1 MNNRLSI
8 QDLALILSEQT
19 GKSTEEALRFLQEFI
34 AVVSEGVYNDK
45 LVKVKG
51 LGTFKIIRVEERA
64 SVSVNSGER
73 FVIPSHYKFTF
84 TPDKEL
90 KELVNKPF
98 SLFDTVE
105 LNEEVDF
112 SDVDVSAETSGA
124 EEAADDSSEEI
135 LPDGIPEQAIEA
147 PQTPEPEVKPE
158 PAVEE
163 EAVPQEEAK
172 AEPEPKA
179 EAETTPQEEV
189 EAEPEAETE
198 TTPEPEVEAE
208 PELKAEAETTP
219 KEEVKAE
226 PESEA
231 ETETTPEPEVE
242 AEPEPK
248 VEAETT
254 PQEEAKAE
262 PKQAEPVS
270 SVSGYKE
277 YRRKRRRSASRKL
290 LFPIACLF
298 VVIVLGIV
306 YIVCLSGRT
315 TVNKNWEPPMAE
327 VGNPTPEAGMNPV
340 PADST
345 GVTPPDS
352 ASLAADSVVA
362 EPPVVEENQPE
373 ETPKSDILAL
383 VTIKAGDRLA
393 SFAKQYYGHKFFWVY
408 IYQYN
413 QDIISD
419 PNNIPIGTELRIPD
433 PGLYGIDATDRS
445 SIDKA
450 AALQSQILGKFS
462 K

>member
-163 EAVPQEEAK
+163 EAAPQEEAK
-172 AEPEPKA
+172 
-179 EAETTPQEEV
+179 
-189 EAEPEAETE
+189 AEPEAETE

-219 KEEVKAE
+219 QEEVEAE
-226 PESEA
+226 PKA
-231 ETETTPEPEVE
+231 ETETMPEPEVE

-248 VEAETT
+248 IEAETT
-254 PQEEAKAE
+254 PKEEAKAE
-262 PKQAEPVS
+262 PKPAEPVS

-327 VGNPTPEAGMNPV
+327 VGNPTPEVGMNPV
-340 PADST
+340 SADST
-345 GVTPPDS
+345 GVKPPDS
-352 ASLAADSVVA
+352 ASLATDSVVA
-362 EPPVVEENQPE
+362 EPLVVEENQPE

>member
-158 PAVEE
+158 PAIEE
-163 EAVPQEEAK
+163 ETAPQEEAK
-172 AEPEPKA
+172 AEPEPET
-179 EAETTPQEEV
+179 EA
-189 EAEPEAETE
+189 E
-198 TTPEPEVEAE
+198 TTPEPEVETA
-208 PELKAEAETTP
+208 
-219 KEEVKAE
+219 
-226 PESEA
+226 
-231 ETETTPEPEVE
+231 PEPEVATE
-242 AEPEPK
+242 EEKTEVLATPPVAVEQPAEEPP
-248 VEAETT
+248 VVSAE
-254 PQEEAKAE
+254 K
-262 PKQAEPVS
+262 PKRAEPVS

-277 YRRKRRRSASRKL
+277 YRRKRRRRSSRKL

-298 VVIVLGIV
+298 VVIVLGVV

-345 GVTPPDS
+345 GMTPPDS

-393 SFAKQYYGHKFFWVY
+393 SYAKQYYGHKFFWVY

>member
-172 AEPEPKA
+172 AE
-179 EAETTPQEEV
+179 
-189 EAEPEAETE
+189 
-198 TTPEPEVEAE
+198 
-208 PELKAEAETTP
+208 
-219 KEEVKAE
+219 
-226 PESEA
+226 SEA

-254 PQEEAKAE
+254 PQEEVEAE
-262 PKQAEPVS
+262 PKPAEPVS

-277 YRRKRRRSASRKL
+277 FRRKRRRSASRKL

-327 VGNPTPEAGMNPV
+327 VGNPTPEAGMNSV

>member
-163 EAVPQEEAK
+163 ETAPQEEAK
-172 AEPEPKA
+172 AEPEAETETMPEPEVEAEPDPKA
-179 EAETTPQEEV
+179 EAETTPQEE
-189 EAEPEAETE
+189 A
-198 TTPEPEVEAE
+198 
-208 PELKAEAETTP
+208 
-219 KEEVKAE
+219 
-226 PESEA
+226 
-231 ETETTPEPEVE
+231 
-242 AEPEPK
+242 
-248 VEAETT
+248 
-254 PQEEAKAE
+254 QAE
-262 PKQAEPVS
+262 PKPAEPVS

-277 YRRKRRRSASRKL
+277 YRRKRRRGASRKL

-362 EPPVVEENQPE
+362 EPSVVEENQPE

>member
-135 LPDGIPEQAIEA
+135 LPDGIPEQAIEE

-163 EAVPQEEAK
+163 EAVPQKEAK
-172 AEPEPKA
+172 AESEAETETTPEPEVETEPEPKA

-189 EAEPEAETE
+189 EAEPKAETE
-198 TTPEPEVEAE
+198 TM
-208 PELKAEAETTP
+208 
-219 KEEVKAE
+219 
-226 PESEA
+226 
-231 ETETTPEPEVE
+231 PEPEVE

-248 VEAETT
+248 IEAETT
-254 PQEEAKAE
+254 PKEEAKAE
-262 PKQAEPVS
+262 PKPAEPVS

-327 VGNPTPEAGMNPV
+327 VGNPTPEVGMNPV
-340 PADST
+340 SADST

-352 ASLAADSVVA
+352 ASLATDSVVA
-362 EPPVVEENQPE
+362 EPLVVEENQPE

>member
-163 EAVPQEEAK
+163 EAAPQEEAK
-172 AEPEPKA
+172 AEL
-179 EAETTPQEEV
+179 
-189 EAEPEAETE
+189 EPEAETE

-208 PELKAEAETTP
+208 PEPKAEAETTP
-219 KEEVKAE
+219 QEEAKAE
-226 PESEA
+226 PKA
-231 ETETTPEPEVE
+231 ETETMPEPEVE

-254 PQEEAKAE
+254 PQEEVKAE
-262 PKQAEPVS
+262 PKPAEPVS

-352 ASLAADSVVA
+352 ASLATDSVVA

>member
-135 LPDGIPEQAIEA
+135 LPDGIPEQAVEA

-163 EAVPQEEAK
+163 EAVPQEE
-172 AEPEPKA
+172 
-179 EAETTPQEEV
+179 V
-189 EAEPEAETE
+189 G
-198 TTPEPEVEAE
+198 
-208 PELKAEAETTP
+208 
-219 KEEVKAE
+219 AE

-248 VEAETT
+248 AEAETT

-262 PKQAEPVS
+262 SEAEAETETTPELEVEVEPEPKVEAETTPQEEAQAEPKPAEPVS

-433 PGLYGIDATDRS
+433 PGLYGIDVTDRS

-450 AALQSQILGKFS
+450 AALQSQILGKFR

>member
-163 EAVPQEEAK
+163 EAAPQEEAQAK
-172 AEPEPKA
+172 PEPK
-179 EAETTPQEEV
+179 
-189 EAEPEAETE
+189 
-198 TTPEPEVEAE
+198 
-208 PELKAEAETTP
+208 
-219 KEEVKAE
+219 
-226 PESEA
+226 
-231 ETETTPEPEVE
+231 TETTPEPEVE

-248 VEAETT
+248 AEAETT

-433 PGLYGIDATDRS
+433 PGLYGIDATDRI

>member
-135 LPDGIPEQAIEA
+135 LPDGIPEQAVEA

-163 EAVPQEEAK
+163 EAAPQEEAQAK
-172 AEPEPKA
+172 PEPK
-179 EAETTPQEEV
+179 
-189 EAEPEAETE
+189 TE
-198 TTPEPEVEAE
+198 TMPEPEVEAE

-219 KEEVKAE
+219 
-226 PESEA
+226 
-231 ETETTPEPEVE
+231 
-242 AEPEPK
+242 
-248 VEAETT
+248 
-254 PQEEAKAE
+254 QEEAKAE
-262 PKQAEPVS
+262 PKPAEPVS

>member
-147 PQTPEPEVKPE
+147 PQTQEPEVKPE

-163 EAVPQEEAK
+163 EAVPQEE
-172 AEPEPKA
+172 
-179 EAETTPQEEV
+179 V
-189 EAEPEAETE
+189 EAEPK
-198 TTPEPEVEAE
+198 P
-208 PELKAEAETTP
+208 
-219 KEEVKAE
+219 
-226 PESEA
+226 
-231 ETETTPEPEVE
+231 
-242 AEPEPK
+242 
-248 VEAETT
+248 
-254 PQEEAKAE
+254 
-262 PKQAEPVS
+262 AEPVS

-352 ASLAADSVVA
+352 ASLATDSVVA
-362 EPPVVEENQPE
+362 EPPVVEENHPE

>member
-147 PQTPEPEVKPE
+147 PQTQEPEVKPE

-163 EAVPQEEAK
+163 EAV
-172 AEPEPKA
+172 
-179 EAETTPQEEV
+179 PQEEV

-208 PELKAEAETTP
+208 PEPKAEAETTP
-219 KEEVKAE
+219 QEEVEAE

-254 PQEEAKAE
+254 PHEEAKAE
-262 PKQAEPVS
+262 PKPAEPVS

>member
-172 AEPEPKA
+172 AE
-179 EAETTPQEEV
+179 
-189 EAEPEAETE
+189 
-198 TTPEPEVEAE
+198 
-208 PELKAEAETTP
+208 
-219 KEEVKAE
+219 
-226 PESEA
+226 SEA

-254 PQEEAKAE
+254 PKEGVKAEPEPETETTPEPEVEAEPELKAKAETTPQEEVEAE

-352 ASLAADSVVA
+352 ASLATDSVVA
-362 EPPVVEENQPE
+362 EPPVVEENHPE

>member
-226 PESEA
+226 PE
-231 ETETTPEPEVE
+231 
-242 AEPEPK
+242 PK

>member
-172 AEPEPKA
+172 AE
-179 EAETTPQEEV
+179 
-189 EAEPEAETE
+189 
-198 TTPEPEVEAE
+198 
-208 PELKAEAETTP
+208 
-219 KEEVKAE
+219 
-226 PESEA
+226 SEA

-254 PQEEAKAE
+254 PKEGVKAEPEPETETTPEPEVEAEPELKAKAETTPQEEVEVE

-352 ASLAADSVVA
+352 ASLAVDSVVA

>member
-45 LVKVKG
+45 QVKVKG

-163 EAVPQEEAK
+163 EAAPQEEAK
-172 AEPEPKA
+172 AEPES
-179 EAETTPQEEV
+179 
-189 EAEPEAETE
+189 EAETE

-219 KEEVKAE
+219 QEEAKAE
-226 PESEA
+226 LEPEA

-248 VEAETT
+248 AEAETT
-254 PQEEAKAE
+254 PQEEVEAE
-262 PKQAEPVS
+262 PKPAEPVS

>member
-163 EAVPQEEAK
+163 EAAPQEEAK
-172 AEPEPKA
+172 
-179 EAETTPQEEV
+179 
-189 EAEPEAETE
+189 AEPEAETE

-219 KEEVKAE
+219 QEEVEAE
-226 PESEA
+226 PKA
-231 ETETTPEPEVE
+231 ETETMPEPEVE

-248 VEAETT
+248 IEAETT
-254 PQEEAKAE
+254 PKEEAKAE
-262 PKQAEPVS
+262 PKPAEPVS

>member
-51 LGTFKIIRVEERA
+51 LGTFKIIQVEERA

-172 AEPEPKA
+172 AES
-179 EAETTPQEEV
+179 EAEV
-189 EAEPEAETE
+189 ETE
-198 TTPEPEVEAE
+198 TMPEPEVEA
-208 PELKAEAETTP
+208 A
-219 KEEVKAE
+219 
-226 PESEA
+226 
-231 ETETTPEPEVE
+231 PEPEVATE
-242 AEPEPK
+242 EEKTEVQATPPAAVEQPAEEPPVVS
-248 VEAETT
+248 VE
-254 PQEEAKAE
+254 K
-262 PKQAEPVS
+262 PKPAEPVS

-315 TVNKNWEPPMAE
+315 PVNKNWEPPMVE

>member
-51 LGTFKIIRVEERA
+51 LGAFKIIRVEERA

-105 LNEEVDF
+105 LNKEVDF

-124 EEAADDSSEEI
+124 EDAADDSSEEI

-163 EAVPQEEAK
+163 ETAPQEEAK
-172 AEPEPKA
+172 AEPE
-179 EAETTPQEEV
+179 
-189 EAEPEAETE
+189 AETE
-198 TTPEPEVEAE
+198 TMPEPG
-208 PELKAEAETTP
+208 
-219 KEEVKAE
+219 
-226 PESEA
+226 
-231 ETETTPEPEVE
+231 VE
-242 AEPEPK
+242 AEPEPEIATEEEK
-248 VEAETT
+248 TEVLATPPAAVEQPSEEPPVVSAE
-254 PQEEAKAE
+254 K
-262 PKQAEPVS
+262 PKPAEPVS

-277 YRRKRRRSASRKL
+277 YRRKRRRNASRKL

>member
-158 PAVEE
+158 SAVEE

-172 AEPEPKA
+172 AEPEPKT
-179 EAETTPQEEV
+179 ETTPEPEV
-189 EAEPEAETE
+189 EAEPEPKAEAETTLKE
-198 TTPEPEVEAE
+198 EAKAEPEVEAE

-219 KEEVKAE
+219 
-226 PESEA
+226 
-231 ETETTPEPEVE
+231 
-242 AEPEPK
+242 
-248 VEAETT
+248 
-254 PQEEAKAE
+254 QEEAKAE
-262 PKQAEPVS
+262 PKPAEPVS

-373 ETPKSDILAL
+373 ETPTSDILAL

>member
-135 LPDGIPEQAIEA
+135 LPDGIPEQAVEA

-163 EAVPQEEAK
+163 EAAPQEEAQAK
-172 AEPEPKA
+172 PEPKTETTPEPEVEAEPEPKA
-179 EAETTPQEEV
+179 EAETTPQEE
-189 EAEPEAETE
+189 A
-198 TTPEPEVEAE
+198 
-208 PELKAEAETTP
+208 
-219 KEEVKAE
+219 
-226 PESEA
+226 
-231 ETETTPEPEVE
+231 
-242 AEPEPK
+242 
-248 VEAETT
+248 
-254 PQEEAKAE
+254 QAE
-262 PKQAEPVS
+262 PKPAEPVS

-290 LFPIACLF
+290 LFPIACLC

-352 ASLAADSVVA
+352 VSLAADSVVA

>member
-163 EAVPQEEAK
+163 EAVPQEEVE
-172 AEPEPKA
+172 AEPETEAETTPEPEVEAAPEPKA
-179 EAETTPQEEV
+179 EAETTPQEE
-189 EAEPEAETE
+189 A
-198 TTPEPEVEAE
+198 
-208 PELKAEAETTP
+208 KAES
-219 KEEVKAE
+219 
-226 PESEA
+226 ES

-248 VEAETT
+248 AEAETT

-262 PKQAEPVS
+262 PKPAEPVS

>member
-163 EAVPQEEAK
+163 EAA
-172 AEPEPKA
+172 
-179 EAETTPQEEV
+179 
-189 EAEPEAETE
+189 
-198 TTPEPEVEAE
+198 
-208 PELKAEAETTP
+208 
-219 KEEVKAE
+219 
-226 PESEA
+226 
-231 ETETTPEPEVE
+231 
-242 AEPEPK
+242 
-248 VEAETT
+248 

-262 PKQAEPVS
+262 PKPAEPVS

-450 AALQSQILGKFS
+450 AALQSQGARLTKPPPCNRRFWVSSVSSICVDVLID
-462 K
+462 

>member
-172 AEPEPKA
+172 AEPEPKTETTPEPEVEAEPEPKA
-179 EAETTPQEEV
+179 EAETTLKEEAK
-189 EAEPEAETE
+189 AEPEAETE
-198 TTPEPEVEAE
+198 TMPEPEVEAE

-219 KEEVKAE
+219 
-226 PESEA
+226 
-231 ETETTPEPEVE
+231 
-242 AEPEPK
+242 
-248 VEAETT
+248 
-254 PQEEAKAE
+254 QEEAKAE
-262 PKQAEPVS
+262 PKPAEPVS

-352 ASLAADSVVA
+352 ASLATDSVVA
-362 EPPVVEENQPE
+362 EPPVVEENHPE

>member
-172 AEPEPKA
+172 AEL
-179 EAETTPQEEV
+179 
-189 EAEPEAETE
+189 EPEAETE
-198 TTPEPEVEAE
+198 TMPEPEVEA
-208 PELKAEAETTP
+208 A
-219 KEEVKAE
+219 
-226 PESEA
+226 
-231 ETETTPEPEVE
+231 PEPEVATE
-242 AEPEPK
+242 EEKTEVLATPPAAVEQPAEEPPVVS
-248 VEAETT
+248 VE
-254 PQEEAKAE
+254 K
-262 PKQAEPVS
+262 PKPAEPVS

-315 TVNKNWEPPMAE
+315 PVNKNWEPPMAE

-413 QDIISD
+413 HC
-419 PNNIPIGTELRIPD
+419 L
-433 PGLYGIDATDRS
+433 LYTSPSPRDA
-445 SIDKA
+445 
-450 AALQSQILGKFS
+450 
-462 K
+462 

>member
-163 EAVPQEEAK
+163 EAALQEEAK
-172 AEPEPKA
+172 AEL
-179 EAETTPQEEV
+179 
-189 EAEPEAETE
+189 EPEAETE

-208 PELKAEAETTP
+208 PEP
-219 KEEVKAE
+219 KI
-226 PESEA
+226 
-231 ETETTPEPEVE
+231 
-242 AEPEPK
+242 
-248 VEAETT
+248 EAETT

-262 PKQAEPVS
+262 PKPAEPVS

-315 TVNKNWEPPMAE
+315 TVNKNWEPPMVE
-327 VGNPTPEAGMNPV
+327 VGNPTPEAGMNSV

>member
-135 LPDGIPEQAIEA
+135 LPDGIPEQVIEA
-147 PQTPEPEVKPE
+147 PQTPE

-163 EAVPQEEAK
+163 EAVPQEEAQAEPEAETEITPEPEVE

-179 EAETTPQEEV
+179 EAETTPQEEAKAES
-189 EAEPEAETE
+189 EAEAETE
-198 TTPEPEVEAE
+198 TTPEPEVE
-208 PELKAEAETTP
+208 
-219 KEEVKAE
+219 V
-226 PESEA
+226 
-231 ETETTPEPEVE
+231 
-242 AEPEPK
+242 EPEPK

-254 PQEEAKAE
+254 PQEEAQAE
-262 PKQAEPVS
+262 PKPAEPVS

-315 TVNKNWEPPMAE
+315 TVNKNWEPPMVE

-433 PGLYGIDATDRS
+433 PGLYGIDVTDRS

>member
-147 PQTPEPEVKPE
+147 PQTPKPEVKPE

-163 EAVPQEEAK
+163 EAALQEEAKAELEPEAETETMPEPEVEAEPELKAEAETTPQEEAK
-172 AEPEPKA
+172 AELEPEAETETTPEPEVEAEPEPKA

-189 EAEPEAETE
+189 EAEPK
-198 TTPEPEVEAE
+198 P
-208 PELKAEAETTP
+208 
-219 KEEVKAE
+219 
-226 PESEA
+226 
-231 ETETTPEPEVE
+231 
-242 AEPEPK
+242 
-248 VEAETT
+248 
-254 PQEEAKAE
+254 
-262 PKQAEPVS
+262 AEPVS

-352 ASLAADSVVA
+352 ASLATDSVVA

>member
-163 EAVPQEEAK
+163 EAAPQEE
-172 AEPEPKA
+172 
-179 EAETTPQEEV
+179 T
-189 EAEPEAETE
+189 
-198 TTPEPEVEAE
+198 
-208 PELKAEAETTP
+208 
-219 KEEVKAE
+219 
-226 PESEA
+226 
-231 ETETTPEPEVE
+231 
-242 AEPEPK
+242 
-248 VEAETT
+248 
-254 PQEEAKAE
+254 KAE
-262 PKQAEPVS
+262 PKPAEPVS

-352 ASLAADSVVA
+352 ASLATDSVVA
-362 EPPVVEENQPE
+362 EPPVVEENHPE

>member
-19 GKSTEEALRFLQEFI
+19 GKSTEEALLFLQEFI

-124 EEAADDSSEEI
+124 EDAADDSSEEI
-135 LPDGIPEQAIEA
+135 LPDGIPEQAIDA
-147 PQTPEPEVKPE
+147 PQTPESEVKPE
-158 PAVEE
+158 PVVEE
-163 EAVPQEEAK
+163 EAAPQEEA
-172 AEPEPKA
+172 
-179 EAETTPQEEV
+179 Q
-189 EAEPEAETE
+189 
-198 TTPEPEVEAE
+198 
-208 PELKAEAETTP
+208 
-219 KEEVKAE
+219 
-226 PESEA
+226 
-231 ETETTPEPEVE
+231 
-242 AEPEPK
+242 
-248 VEAETT
+248 
-254 PQEEAKAE
+254 AE
-262 PKQAEPVS
+262 PKPAEPVS

-277 YRRKRRRSASRKL
+277 YRRKRRRSASSKL

-362 EPPVVEENQPE
+362 EPPVVEEKQPE

>member
-158 PAVEE
+158 PAVEGE
-163 EAVPQEEAK
+163 TAPQEEAK
-172 AEPEPKA
+172 AESESEVETETMPEPEVEAEPEPKI

-189 EAEPEAETE
+189 EAEPK
-198 TTPEPEVEAE
+198 P
-208 PELKAEAETTP
+208 
-219 KEEVKAE
+219 
-226 PESEA
+226 
-231 ETETTPEPEVE
+231 
-242 AEPEPK
+242 
-248 VEAETT
+248 
-254 PQEEAKAE
+254 
-262 PKQAEPVS
+262 AEPVS

-298 VVIVLGIV
+298 VVIVLGVV

-327 VGNPTPEAGMNPV
+327 VGNPTPEVGMNPV
-340 PADST
+340 SADST

-352 ASLAADSVVA
+352 ASLATDSVVA

>member
-51 LGTFKIIRVEERA
+51 LGAFKIIRVEERA

-112 SDVDVSAETSGA
+112 SDVDVSAETSVT
-124 EEAADDSSEEI
+124 EDAADDSSEEI

-163 EAVPQEEAK
+163 ETAPQEEAK
-172 AEPEPKA
+172 A
-179 EAETTPQEEV
+179 
-189 EAEPEAETE
+189 
-198 TTPEPEVEAE
+198 
-208 PELKAEAETTP
+208 
-219 KEEVKAE
+219 
-226 PESEA
+226 ESEA

-242 AEPEPK
+242 AEPEPEIATEEEK
-248 VEAETT
+248 TEVLATPPAAVEQPSEEPPVVSAE
-254 PQEEAKAE
+254 K
-262 PKQAEPVS
+262 PKPAEPVS

-277 YRRKRRRSASRKL
+277 YRRKRRRNASRKL

>member
-112 SDVDVSAETSGA
+112 SDVDVSAEISGA

-172 AEPEPKA
+172 AEPEAEVEAETMPEPEVEAEPKPKA

-189 EAEPEAETE
+189 EAEL
-198 TTPEPEVEAE
+198 EP
-208 PELKAEAETTP
+208 
-219 KEEVKAE
+219 
-226 PESEA
+226 EA

-254 PQEEAKAE
+254 PQEEVKAE
-262 PKQAEPVS
+262 PKPAEPVS

-352 ASLAADSVVA
+352 ASLATDSVVA

>member
-73 FVIPSHYKFTF
+73 FVIPSHYKFSF

-135 LPDGIPEQAIEA
+135 LPDGIPEQAVEA
-147 PQTPEPEVKPE
+147 PQTPKPEVKPE

-163 EAVPQEEAK
+163 ETAPQEEAK
-172 AEPEPKA
+172 AESES
-179 EAETTPQEEV
+179 EV
-189 EAEPEAETE
+189 ETE

-219 KEEVKAE
+219 QEEAQAE

-248 VEAETT
+248 AEAKTT

>member
-172 AEPEPKA
+172 AEPEPK
-179 EAETTPQEEV
+179 
-189 EAEPEAETE
+189 TE

-219 KEEVKAE
+219 
-226 PESEA
+226 
-231 ETETTPEPEVE
+231 
-242 AEPEPK
+242 
-248 VEAETT
+248 
-254 PQEEAKAE
+254 QEETKAE
-262 PKQAEPVS
+262 PKPAEPVS

>member
-124 EEAADDSSEEI
+124 EDAADDSSEEI

-147 PQTPEPEVKPE
+147 PQTPEPEVKP
-158 PAVEE
+158 AVEE
-163 EAVPQEEAK
+163 EAVPQEE
-172 AEPEPKA
+172 
-179 EAETTPQEEV
+179 V
-189 EAEPEAETE
+189 E
-198 TTPEPEVEAE
+198 
-208 PELKAEAETTP
+208 
-219 KEEVKAE
+219 AE

-248 VEAETT
+248 AEAETTLKEEAKAEPEAETETMPEPEVEAEPELKAEAETT
-254 PQEEAKAE
+254 PKEEAKAE
-262 PKQAEPVS
+262 PKPAEPVS

-433 PGLYGIDATDRS
+433 PGLYGIDVTDRS

>member
-172 AEPEPKA
+172 AELEPEAETETMPEPEVEAEPEPKA

-189 EAEPEAETE
+189 EAEPEAEAETE
-198 TTPEPEVEAE
+198 TMPEPEVE
-208 PELKAEAETTP
+208 
-219 KEEVKAE
+219 V
-226 PESEA
+226 
-231 ETETTPEPEVE
+231 
-242 AEPEPK
+242 EPEPK
-248 VEAETT
+248 AEAETT

-270 SVSGYKE
+270 SISGYKE

>member
-172 AEPEPKA
+172 AEPEPKT
-179 EAETTPQEEV
+179 ETTPEPEV
-189 EAEPEAETE
+189 EAEPEPKAEAETTLKE
-198 TTPEPEVEAE
+198 EAKAEPEVEAE

-219 KEEVKAE
+219 
-226 PESEA
+226 
-231 ETETTPEPEVE
+231 
-242 AEPEPK
+242 
-248 VEAETT
+248 
-254 PQEEAKAE
+254 QEEAKAE
-262 PKQAEPVS
+262 PKPAEPVS

>member
-163 EAVPQEEAK
+163 EAALQEEAK
-172 AEPEPKA
+172 AEPEP
-179 EAETTPQEEV
+179 
-189 EAEPEAETE
+189 ETE
-198 TTPEPEVEAE
+198 TMPEPEVE
-208 PELKAEAETTP
+208 
-219 KEEVKAE
+219 V
-226 PESEA
+226 
-231 ETETTPEPEVE
+231 
-242 AEPEPK
+242 EPEPK

-254 PQEEAKAE
+254 PQEEVEAEPKAETETMPEPEVEAEPEPKIEAETTPQEEAKAE
-262 PKQAEPVS
+262 PKPAEPVS

>member
-147 PQTPEPEVKPE
+147 PQTQEPEVKPE

-163 EAVPQEEAK
+163 EAVPQEE
-172 AEPEPKA
+172 
-179 EAETTPQEEV
+179 V
-189 EAEPEAETE
+189 EAEPK
-198 TTPEPEVEAE
+198 P
-208 PELKAEAETTP
+208 
-219 KEEVKAE
+219 
-226 PESEA
+226 
-231 ETETTPEPEVE
+231 
-242 AEPEPK
+242 
-248 VEAETT
+248 
-254 PQEEAKAE
+254 
-262 PKQAEPVS
+262 AEPVS

-362 EPPVVEENQPE
+362 EPSVVEENQPE

>member
-163 EAVPQEEAK
+163 ETVPQEEAQAEPEPK
-172 AEPEPKA
+172 TETTPEPEVEAEPEPKA
-179 EAETTPQEEV
+179 EAETTPQEEAK
-189 EAEPEAETE
+189 AEPKAETE
-198 TTPEPEVEAE
+198 TM
-208 PELKAEAETTP
+208 
-219 KEEVKAE
+219 
-226 PESEA
+226 
-231 ETETTPEPEVE
+231 PEPEVE

-248 VEAETT
+248 IEAETT
-254 PQEEAKAE
+254 PKEEAKAE
-262 PKQAEPVS
+262 PKPAEPVS

-327 VGNPTPEAGMNPV
+327 VGNPTPEVGMNPV
-340 PADST
+340 SADST

-352 ASLAADSVVA
+352 ASLATDSVVA
-362 EPPVVEENQPE
+362 EPLVVEENQPE

-433 PGLYGIDATDRS
+433 PGLYGIDVTDRS